1 MINRNYEPWSEY
13 TPILQDNLAEIGINL
28 KIRELEVGTSY
39 TTIQTTENLIPIA
52 ANAGWGKDYGSPYG
66 FDFFLFNTAGDSCEG
81 SVNYS
86 HIGMGEDLA
95 KECGPKTL
103 AAWNAVTD
111 NGANP
116 LPNVDEDM
124 DACLAFPTGPEYNNC
139 WAELDAKIMEEIVP
153 WVPYRW
159 GAANIAI
166 GDTLENY
173 TYDQSAGWLSYGRV
187 AVNNGLTPEELF
199 GA

>member
-1 MINRNYEPWSEY
+1 M
-13 TPILQDNLAEIGINL
+13 
-28 KIRELEVGTSY
+28 
-39 TTIQTTENLIPIA
+39 
-52 ANAGWGKDYGSPYG
+52 
-66 FDFFLFNTAGDSCEG
+66 
-81 SVNYS
+81 NYS